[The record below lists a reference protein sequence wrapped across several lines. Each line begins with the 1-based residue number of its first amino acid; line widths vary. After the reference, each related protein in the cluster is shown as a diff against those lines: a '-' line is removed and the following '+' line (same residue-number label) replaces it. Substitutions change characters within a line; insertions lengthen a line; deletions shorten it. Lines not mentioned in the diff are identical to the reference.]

1 MLSIN
6 AALCRS
12 DFRSDIWAVGA
23 TLFQLLTGRPPFEA
37 PPGQPRR
44 NIIGMVMY
52 DKTPTK
58 DVRLVRQPDPRVLP
72 SPCAWLSEHEGCLSD

>member
-1 MLSIN
+1 M
-6 AALCRS
+6 
-12 DFRSDIWAVGA
+12 
-23 TLFQLLTGRPPFEA
+23 FQLLTGRPPYEA

-58 DVRLVRQPDPRVLP
+58 DVRVVRITRAHRV
-72 SPCAWLSEHEGCLSD
+72 SRTMCS